1 MTPTI
6 IVAFFVENF
15 MTLLFSKTA
24 LRPVKYDNVTGRRFL
39 ILIWFHNISAANST
53 KAILGLQLWTINPFM
68 VFKNYY
74 QRKM

>member
-24 LRPVKYDNVTGRRFL
+24 LRPVKYDNVTGSRL
-39 ILIWFHNISAANST
+39 LSQSAANRT